1 VLRGR
6 KGAGGLEHFVGTGAD
21 AKVVGE
27 IDPTDCAG
35 GVDEELRRAGD
46 IVALHAG
53 ALVEQVVAADC
64 FGIGIRE
71 KRVRVTGFAA
81 KVLRFRW
88 RVDADGDGLDAQFLE
103 ILQTVL
109 NTP

>member
-1 VLRGR
+1 VLLGGQR
-6 KGAGGLEHFVGTGAD
+6 AGGLEHFVGTGAD

-27 IDPTDCAG
+27 IDPANCAG

-53 ALVEQVVAADC
+53 ALVKKVVAADR

-81 KVLRFRW
+81 EVLRFR
-88 RVDADGDGLDAQFLE
+88 
-103 ILQTVL
+103 
-109 NTP
+109 